1 MYYDK
6 FAILVYAGLKGIAEK
21 VLIGLGATIVKHDR
35 LTNYDI
41 ICFNMPQNKIKP
53 LNSFKIAEDLF
64 FIIEQDIV
72 LNNKKDLNKISL
84 AITRGTIFKG
94 INFKN
99 KIFPGKNIKSVN
111 IFSFVKQDKDRYIKR
126 KQISYSIIERTINL
140 FPKWKVK
147 EPANLELWGFYID
160 KNLTI
165 ALRLSDKSFRY
176 RGSKP
181 PQREGALRPSIAAA
195 LAYELNPIDGEFI
208 IDPMCGTGTIL
219 KEVRLQNPNTKL
231 IGGDIDK
238 QAVHI
243 AKERLSNLDIEIYKW
258 EATELPFQ
266 KGKVDGIVCNLPFGK
281 KYSSKFDNMNLYP
294 KLLSEWITKLKPSG
308 RIVLLT
314 SDDKTLM
321 HSIKGLNLRWEKLYK
336 VKVLGEWA
344 TCYKITLINQK

>member
-1 MYYDK
+1 MNYAK
-6 FAILVYAGLKGIAEK
+6 FAILVYAGLKGIAKKEL
-21 VLIGLGATIVKHDR
+21 VRLGATILKHDR
-35 LTNYDI
+35 LSNYDI
-41 ICFNMPQNKIKP
+41 IYFNLPQNKVKT
-53 LNSFKIAEDLF
+53 LNSLKIAEDLLY
-64 FIIEQDIV
+64 IIERDIV

-84 AITRGTIFKG
+84 AISREAIFKG

-99 KIFPGKNIKSVN
+99 KVFPGKNIKSVN

-147 EPANLELWGFYID
+147 EPANLELWGFYIN
-160 KNLTI
+160 KKLTI

-181 PQREGALRPSIAAA
+181 PQREGALRPTIAAA
-195 LAYELNPIDGEFI
+195 LVYEINPINRELI

-219 KEVRLQNPNTKL
+219 KEVRLKNPNIKL
-231 IGGDIDK
+231 IGGDIDN

-243 AKERLSNLDIEIYKW
+243 AKERLSNLDIEIYNW
-258 EATELPFQ
+258 DATELPFQ

-281 KYSSKFDNMNLYP
+281 KFSTEHENKNLYP

-314 SDDKTLM
+314 SDDKSLI
-321 HSIKGLNLRWEKLYK
+321 HSMKGLSLKWENLYK

-344 TCYKITLINQK
+344 TCYKIRLN